1 RTFCMY
7 NLCFICETKKLYLY
21 SIYETISDM
30 GKEWIRLIIDENQ
43 GIVKE
48 ITFIL
53 RQKYEY
59 AKL

>member
-1 RTFCMY
+1 M
-7 NLCFICETKKLYLY
+7 Y

>member
-1 RTFCMY
+1 
-7 NLCFICETKKLYLY
+7 
-21 SIYETISDM
+21 M
-30 GKEWIRLIIDENQ
+30 GKEWIRLIIENQ

>member
-1 RTFCMY
+1 
-7 NLCFICETKKLYLY
+7 
-21 SIYETISDM
+21 M

-43 GIVKE
+43 WIVKE